1 MSAIAL
7 VTFIEIYDPKLV
19 DNDGNINHVDAATGK
34 GPAVQYRF
42 QNSEPSIDGIQW
54 VGPDP
59 RNVTAHKFNY
69 LSFLYQ
75 GATRSNDGN
84 NLESSLILANES
96 EDREGVPSIGANKL
110 SMSYA
115 AQAVN
120 SGWSVRV
127 STCQM
132 TDLTFS
138 TIKSVLATDT
148 WKITSMGYD
157 NSSIEI
163 LLSSSIDAVSS
174 NIGRFLTSSLVGH
187 IPTTATIQTR

>member
-7 VTFIEIYDPKLV
+7 VTFIEIYDPSLV
-19 DNDGNINHVDAATGK
+19 PASGDISAAI
-34 GPAVQYRF
+34 QHRF
-42 QNSEPSIDGIQW
+42 QNSEPTSAGI
-54 VGPDP
+54 
-59 RNVTAHKFNY
+59 TFNGATFNF
-69 LSFLYQ
+69 LSFIYQ

-84 NLESSLILANES
+84 NLESTLILANES
-96 EDREGVPSIGANKL
+96 SDREGSLGANKL

-115 AQAVN
+115 AEAVN
-120 SGWSVRV
+120 NGWSVRV

-138 TIKSVLATDT
+138 SVKTTLATDI

-163 LLSSSIDAVSS
+163 LLSSTIDAVGG

-187 IPTTATIQTR
+187 IPVTATIQTR

>member
-7 VTFIEIYDPKLV
+7 VTFIEIYDPSLV
-19 DNDGNINHVDAATGK
+19 PVSGDISAAI
-34 GPAVQYRF
+34 QHRF
-42 QNSEPSIDGIQW
+42 QNSEPTSTGI
-54 VGPDP
+54 
-59 RNVTAHKFNY
+59 TFNGATFNF
-69 LSFLYQ
+69 LSFIYQ

-84 NLESSLILANES
+84 NLESTLILANES
-96 EDREGVPSIGANKL
+96 SDREGSVGANKL

-115 AQAVN
+115 AEAVN
-120 SGWSVRV
+120 NGWSVRV

-138 TIKSVLATDT
+138 SVKTTLATDI

-163 LLSSSIDAVSS
+163 LLSSTIDAVGG

-187 IPTTATIQTR
+187 IPVTATIQTR

>member
-19 DNDGNINHVDAATGK
+19 DNNGNILG
-34 GPAVQYRF
+34 AVQYRF
-42 QNSEPSIDGIQW
+42 QNSEPTREGIRDPK
-54 VGPDP
+54 VGG
-59 RNVTAHKFNY
+59 NEKFNY

-96 EDREGVPSIGANKL
+96 EDREGVASIGANKL

-115 AQAVN
+115 AEAVN
-120 SGWSVRV
+120 NGWSVRV

-132 TDLTFS
+132 TDLTFTS
-138 TIKSVLATDT
+138 VKTVLATDI

-157 NSSIEI
+157 ATNIEI
-163 LLSSSIDAVSS
+163 LLSSTIDAVSG

-187 IPTTATIQTR
+187 LPVTATIQTR